1 MHDKNDALRDKFHN
15 TNTYKAIIPQM
26 KSMVD
31 SHKLMQSHLNST
43 ETAIK
48 ILKA

>member
-26 KSMVD
+26 KSMVP
-31 SHKLMQSHLNST
+31 
-43 ETAIK
+43 
-48 ILKA
+48 ILRKKPRKNDWELYSCYECTY